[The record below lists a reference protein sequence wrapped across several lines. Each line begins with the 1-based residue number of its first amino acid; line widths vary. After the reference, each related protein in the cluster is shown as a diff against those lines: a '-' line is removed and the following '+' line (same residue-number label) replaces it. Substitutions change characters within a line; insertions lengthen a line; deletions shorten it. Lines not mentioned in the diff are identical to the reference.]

1 VDFSYSPR
9 QLELQGRASAYVDL
23 LIEHELE
30 VERSGGHLDDAVVEQ
45 LRQAAMDAGLWAI
58 NMPTELGGAG
68 LSILEQVIV
77 QEQWGKA
84 TNCLWD
90 IPWRPANV
98 LARATPEQ
106 QERHLLPIIRGETF
120 DAFAVTESGAGSDPS
135 GMRSN
140 ARRVDGGWLL
150 SGEKWY
156 VTCGDLA
163 TLLLVQANA
172 GEAREPTLFLV
183 DKAADG
189 VEIVDVPPMM
199 HTPLYQHPTIRFTD
213 VFVADDDVLGG
224 VGEGYELTK
233 DWFTD
238 ERIMIAA
245 RTTGAAERALGL
257 ARDWAIE
264 REQFGHPIASYQMV
278 QAMLADSAAEIAV
291 NRAYTYQVAWEA
303 DRGADRKTLHA
314 KASIAK
320 LSASEAAGRVIDR
333 CVQIF
338 GGRGY
343 RRDHAVERLYRE
355 LRVDRIW
362 EGTSEIQRLIIAN
375 ELVKRGTGVL
385 TMPAG

>member
-1 VDFSYSPR
+1 
-9 QLELQGRASAYVDL
+9 
-23 LIEHELE
+23 
-30 VERSGGHLDDAVVEQ
+30 
-45 LRQAAMDAGLWAI
+45 
-58 NMPTELGGAG
+58 
-68 LSILEQVIV
+68 
-77 QEQWGKA
+77 
-84 TNCLWD
+84 
-90 IPWRPANV
+90 
-98 LARATPEQ
+98 
-106 QERHLLPIIRGETF
+106 
-120 DAFAVTESGAGSDPS
+120 
-135 GMRSN
+135 
-140 ARRVDGGWLL
+140 
-150 SGEKWY
+150 
-156 VTCGDLA
+156 
-163 TLLLVQANA
+163 
-172 GEAREPTLFLV
+172 
-183 DKAADG
+183 

-264 REQFGHPIASYQMV
+264 REQFGQPIATYQMV

-303 DRGADRKTLHA
+303 DRGTDRKTLHA

-375 ELVKRGTGVL
+375 ELVKRGPGVL
-385 TMPAG
+385 AMPAG